1 MAYQYG
7 QCLLTHSE
15 ERSTMDIFDLSEIV
29 AEDDEAVEQPAANA
43 RSVPAVRSAV
53 LSDLQERIDHW
64 LRLSMSWLP

>member
-1 MAYQYG
+1 
-7 QCLLTHSE
+7 
-15 ERSTMDIFDLSEIV
+15 MDIFDLSEIV